1 MEVGA
6 RDPLDPYKFLK
17 IVPNPDGSLTRLSP
31 VPLTA
36 PVPGL
41 SRDVPL
47 NPTRQTHLRLY
58 LPHPLP
64 SPPTKLPVLLYIH
77 GGGFILFSA
86 ASAPF
91 DVTCARLSS
100 HLPALVVSLD
110 HRLAP
115 EHPLPAAYDDA
126 VDALLWL
133 RDAADPW
140 VRDHAD
146 LARCFVLG
154 TSSGGN
160 VAFRAGMSAR
170 PLGLNVAGVIL
181 DQPFYGG
188 VERTESEV
196 KMRDDR
202 IVPLVVADLMWCFA
216 LPDGAD
222 RDHEYCNPDVMMGRV
237 EMGTVLPRCLVRGH
251 AGDPL
256 IDRQRELARLLEG
269 KCEEL
274 VVKIDEEGFHGV
286 ELFDKAKA
294 DVFLDDVKEFMCP
307 SGSVVAAAA
316 SSAL

>member
-47 NPTRQTHLRLY
+47 NPTRQTYLRLY

-64 SPPTKLPVLLYIH
+64 SPPTKLPLLLYIH

-86 ASAPF
+86 SSAPF

-126 VDALLWL
+126 ADALLWL

-146 LARCFVLG
+146 LARCFVMG
-154 TSSGGN
+154 SS
-160 VAFRAGMSAR
+160 S
-170 PLGLNVAGVIL
+170 GVIL

-202 IVPLVVADLMWCFA
+202 IVPLVVADLMWRFA

-222 RDHEYCNPDVMMGRV
+222 RDHEYCNPNVMMGQV
-237 EMGTVLPRCLVRGH
+237 ETGTVLPRCLVRGH

-256 IDRQRELARLLEG
+256 VDRQRELARLLEG

-294 DVFLDDVKEFMCP
+294 DVFLDDVKEFVCP
-307 SGSVVAAAA
+307 GSVVVAAA
-316 SSAL
+316 SAAM